1 MSLEDLNR
9 DIVNCKRCGRLSA
22 YIREVAFRKVRRYRD
37 WSYWGRP
44 LPGFGDPEAELL
56 IVGLAPAAHGA
67 NRTGRMFTGDSSG
80 NWLARALYE
89 TGFASKPESRHR
101 DDGFKLKSAYI
112 SSVVRCA
119 PPENRPTR
127 DEIENCLP
135 YLLRELELLKNLK
148 VILCLGEIAFRG
160 TLRVLRGKFPEVNFR
175 GVRFGHGRRFTPEGL
190 PYTLYSSY
198 HPSRQNT
205 QTGRLRWE
213 DWISVFRA
221 IRAELEVDS

>member
-9 DIVNCKRCGRLSA
+9 NIVSCERCGRLST
-22 YIREVAFRKVRRYRD
+22 YIREVALRKVRRYKN

-89 TGFASKPESRHR
+89 TGFASMPESRHR
-101 DDGFKLKSAYI
+101 EDGFALKSAYI

-127 DEIENCLP
+127 DEIANCLP
-135 YLLRELELLKNLK
+135 YLLRELELLKKLR
-148 VILCLGEIAFRG
+148 VILCLGEVAFRG
-160 TLRVLRGKFPEVNFR
+160 TLSVLKRKFPEVNFR
-175 GVRFGHGRRFTPEGL
+175 GMRFGHGRRFTPEGL
-190 PYTLYSSY
+190 PYILYSSY

-213 DWISVFRA
+213 DWISVFRT
-221 IRAELEVDS
+221 IRAELEVEP